1 MAKATGKKGT
11 AASKTPAKR
20 SSAAKTSGKAAA
32 TKSAP
37 AMKAMAKGDYYVCEV
52 CGLAVTVDE
61 ACGCEEV
68 CEITCC
74 EQPMKKARRARAAKK

>member
-20 SSAAKTSGKAAA
+20 ATDVKTSGKAAA

-37 AMKAMAKGDYYVCEV
+37 AKKAMAKGDYYVCEV

-61 ACGCEEV
+61 ACGCAEV

-74 EQPMKKARRARAAKK
+74 EQPMMKTRKARAAKK